1 MSKELLK
8 PFTEEERL
16 NFTDVRRLQEDAY
29 AIKQLLIANGA
40 VADKDYK
47 ILDLLKLAAEW
58 RKAIVIENVGEMIQG
73 R

>member
-16 NFTDVRRLQEDAY
+16 NFTDVRRLHEDAY
-29 AIKQLLIANGA
+29 AIEQLLIVNGA

-47 ILDLLKLAAEW
+47 ILDLFKLAAE
-58 RKAIVIENVGEMIQG
+58 
-73 R
+73 

>member
-1 MSKELLK
+1 M
-8 PFTEEERL
+8 
-16 NFTDVRRLQEDAY
+16 RRLQEDAY

>member
-1 MSKELLK
+1 MNKGLLK
-8 PFTEEERL
+8 PFEEEERL

-29 AIKQLLIANGA
+29 AIEQLLIANGA

-47 ILDLLKLAAEW
+47 ILDLFKLAAEW
-58 RKAIVIENVGEMIQG
+58 RKAILIENIGEMVQE